1 MTAKVTSFSGPW
13 RWLSNFYPCVCVYE
27 GDVYPSSEH
36 AYQAAKFPKGHE
48 ARKTIAAMPTPGG
61 TKKFAKTFKHA
72 QSKDFHE
79 RKQQVMLDVLRS
91 KFLMNRDLQ
100 DKLLATCNPEVELIE
115 GNTWGDCYWGV
126 CGGHGENHLGKL
138 LMRVRGGLF
147 LWQMAGIYPGD
158 VTGELNAEACK
169 LLGLPAPEPVE
180 ITVTFTRPHWDTPAA
195 DMTVEEIDSAIK
207 LVGDEYDALV
217 NDPEFEGRGG
227 SPLERFS
234 ERLDELETAKK
245 RKETV

>member
-1 MTAKVTSFSGPW
+1 VTSFSGGW

-36 AYQAAKFPKGHE
+36 AYQAAKFPRGHE
-48 ARKTIAAMPTPGG
+48 ARKTIAAMATPGA

-79 RKQQVMLDVLRS
+79 RKLQVMLDVLRS

-100 DKLLATCNPEVELIE
+100 DKLLATVNPEVELIE

-158 VTGELNAEACK
+158 PTGELNKEACE
-169 LLGLPAPEPVE
+169 LLGIPYDPTE
-180 ITVTFTRPHWDTPAA
+180 ITVTITYDDPNWQKPAK
-195 DMTVEEIDSAIK
+195 DMTVEEIDAAIK
-207 LVGDEYDALV
+207 AVGDEYDAMV

-227 SPLERFS
+227 SPFERFS

-245 RKETV
+245 RKETT

>member
-1 MTAKVTSFSGPW
+1 MTKITSFSGPW

-48 ARKTIAAMPTPGG
+48 ARKTIASLATPGA
-61 TKKFAKTFKHA
+61 TKKFAKTFAHA

-100 DKLLATCNPEVELIE
+100 DKLLATVNPEVELIE
-115 GNTWGDCYWGV
+115 GNTWGDTYWGV
-126 CGGHGENHLGKL
+126 CNGQGENHLGKL

-158 VTGELNAEACK
+158 PTGELNAEACK
-169 LLGLPAPEPVE
+169 LLGLPPPEPVE
-180 ITVTFTRPHWDTPAA
+180 VTVTFTRPHWDMPAA

-207 LVGDEYDALV
+207 LVGEEYDALV